1 MVRLAVLAI
10 LATATAAHAE
20 PRDDYFTRLAAAVHE
35 GLDQLIAARP
45 PTLVPPVRV
54 PVTWKAVRLGSL
66 DLGAPLV
73 AMAAGDVD
81 GDGKAEIYAV
91 TAHDLVAIGLATGKP
106 KELAR
111 VPFGGEPAV
120 QRPRDTVGTVIIDGR
135 DVIASVSTWGTELRA
150 SWNAKVFVGRPGDPG
165 FLVCPGERLGLVPGR
180 DHFGDVVAPLYGVR
194 CRADLVDADGGALR
208 VRGALVGTKLEV
220 TVESCRS
227 GTCQPARKHAYKD
240 YGAAFE
246 LADIDRDGTPEVIV
260 TGAGAPGDPDAV
272 KVISV
277 GKDDK
282 KGVFRKTFN
291 GGVAAI
297 AVVDGAVVVAVRL
310 LGSTRVDL
318 WRLN

>member
-1 MVRLAVLAI
+1 MHRLAVLAI

-20 PRDDYFTRLAAAVHE
+20 PRDDYFARLAAAVHA
-35 GLDQLIAARP
+35 GFDQLIAARP
-45 PTLVPPVRV
+45 PKLVPPVRV
-54 PVTWKAVRLGSL
+54 AVTWKAVRLGSL

-73 AMAAGDVD
+73 AMTAGDAD
-81 GDGKAEIYAV
+81 GDGKAELYAV
-91 TAHDLVAIGLATGKP
+91 TSRDLVAIGLAAGKP

-111 VPFGGEPAV
+111 APFGGDPAA
-120 QRPRDTVGTVIIDGR
+120 QRPRDAVGTVIVDGR
-135 DVIASVSTWGTELRA
+135 DVIASVSTWASELRA
-150 SWNAKVFVGRPGDPG
+150 TWNGKAFIGRPGDPG

-180 DHFGDVVAPLYGVR
+180 DHFGEVAAPLYGVR
-194 CRADLVDADGGALR
+194 CRADLVDAEGGPLR
-208 VRGALVGTKLEV
+208 VRGALVGTRLEV
-220 TVESCRS
+220 AVESCRA
-227 GTCQPARKHAYKD
+227 GTCTPTKKQDYKD

-282 KGVFRKTFN
+282 KGLFRKTFN

-297 AVVDGAVVVAVRL
+297 AVVDGSVVVAVRL
-310 LGSTRVDL
+310 LGATRFDL